1 MKKFFLPAA
10 ITLLVNSVS
19 AQMDLPPSGG
29 NPRATVSEEVGITS
43 ITIKYSR
50 PDVNKRE
57 GKLFGDGN
65 RVPYGFKDQ
74 NFVTGKNESP
84 WRAGA
89 NEATTISFEH
99 DVKVEGK
106 DIKAGTYALF
116 MAMGADNVT
125 LIFSN
130 QAGAW
135 GSFSYDPKDDVLRV
149 DVKPV
154 TLDKSV
160 EWLKYEFIEHGEKH
174 CVVALQWEKVS
185 VPFRITVD
193 VDNIV
198 IAGLRREMTSNKSF
212 IPALELQA
220 AQYCLNKNINLE
232 EALRWSQNA
241 VTGPGG
247 QRTFITLRNLATAFE
262 KLNRLADAD
271 SVMNEALTIA
281 TANQYTAYGRQLIT
295 QKRADKAMEV
305 FKASQKR
312 FGDVFGVNGGLMS
325 GYSAIGDFK
334 NALKYAEKTRAQAPN
349 EAAQKQID
357 GFIAKLK
364 EGKDINLQ

>member
-1 MKKFFLPAA
+1 MKKLSLFIA
-10 ITLLVNSVS
+10 ISLTAHIAF

-29 NPRATVSEEVGITS
+29 NPRATISEEVGITS

-57 GKLFGDGN
+57 GQLFGTK
-65 RVPYGFKDQ
+65 VPYGFKEQ

-89 NEATTISFEH
+89 NEATTITFEH

-116 MAMGADNVT
+116 MAMSADNVT
-125 LIFSN
+125 LIFST
-130 QAGAW
+130 QTEAW
-135 GSFSYDPKDDVLRV
+135 GSFSYTEKDDVLRV

-154 TLDKSV
+154 ALGKSV
-160 EWLKYEFIEHGEKH
+160 EWLKYEFIDHKETS
-174 CVVALQWEKVS
+174 CTIAMQWEKIS
-185 VPFRITVD
+185 VPFKISVD

-198 IAGLRREMTSNKSF
+198 IAGLRKEMTSRKSF
-212 IPALELQA
+212 TPALELQA

-232 EALRWSQNA
+232 EALRWSKNA
-241 VTGPGG
+241 IDGPGG
-247 QRTFITLRNLATAFE
+247 QKTFITLRNLATAYE
-262 KLNRLADAD
+262 KVNRIADAD
-271 SVMNEALTIA
+271 STMNEALLIA

-295 QKRADKAMEV
+295 QKRADKALEV

-312 FGDVFGVNGGLMS
+312 YGDMFGVNNGLMS
-325 GYSAIGDFK
+325 GYSAKGDFK
-334 NALKYAEKTRAQAPN
+334 NAIKFAEKAMAQTPSD
-349 EAAQKQID
+349 AAKKILEGQ
-357 GFIAKLK
+357 IAKLK
-364 EGKDINLQ
+364 EGKDIN

>member
-1 MKKFFLPAA
+1 MKKLSLLFA
-10 ITLLVNSVS
+10 ISFIATATF

-29 NPRATVSEEVGITS
+29 NPRAMVSEEVGITS
-43 ITIKYSR
+43 ITIRYSR

-57 GKLFGDGN
+57 GKIFGDGN

-74 NFVTGKNESP
+74 NFATNKNESP

-89 NEATTISFEH
+89 NEATNITFEH

-125 LIFSN
+125 LVFSN
-130 QAGAW
+130 QAEAW
-135 GSFSYDPKDDVLRV
+135 GSFQYDPKDDVLRV

-174 CVVALQWEKVS
+174 CVVAMQWERVS
-185 VPFRITVD
+185 VPFKITVD

-198 IAGLRREMTSNKSF
+198 INTLRKEMMSRKGF
-212 IPALELQA
+212 VPALELQA

-232 EALRWSQNA
+232 EALKWSRNA
-241 VTGPGG
+241 ITGVAG
-247 QRTFITLRNLATAFE
+247 QKTFITLRNLATAYE
-262 KLNRLADAD
+262 KLNRIPEAD
-271 SVMNEALTIA
+271 STMDEALLIA

-295 QKRADKAMEV
+295 QKRADKALEV
-305 FKASQKR
+305 FKASEKR
-312 FGDVFGVNGGLMS
+312 YGDMYGVNNGLMS
-325 GYSAIGDFK
+325 GYSAKGDFK
-334 NALKYAEKTRAQAPN
+334 NALKYAEKAKAQAPT
-349 EAAQKQID
+349 EAAKKVVEDQ
-357 GFIAKLK
+357 IAKLK
-364 EGKDINLQ
+364 EGKDIN